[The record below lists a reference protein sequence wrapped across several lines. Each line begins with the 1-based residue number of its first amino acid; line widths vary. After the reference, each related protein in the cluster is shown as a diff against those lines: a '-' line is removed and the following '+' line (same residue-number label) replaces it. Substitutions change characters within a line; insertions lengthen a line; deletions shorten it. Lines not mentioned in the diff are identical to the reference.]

1 MEQFYG
7 TGRRKAAVA
16 RVFLR
21 PGGGRITVNGKDFQD
36 YFRGILVGVQA
47 LEPLKVTGTAG
58 RYDAVITVKG
68 GGPSGQADAIKLGV
82 ARALIGVNPEFRVR
96 LKPGGY
102 LTPRRERSRAQKVRP
117 SQSPSRTAVQ
127 QALSVIITLFRL
139 GRSGSTFFLDAFPTW
154 RRPIVDTKRSRYL

>member
-21 PGGGRITVNGKDFQD
+21 PGNGRITVNGKDFQE

-47 LEPLKVTGTAG
+47 LEPLKATGTAG

-82 ARALIGVNPEFRVR
+82 ARALVNVNPEFRNA
-96 LKPGGY
+96 LKPSGF
-102 LTPRRERSRAQKVRP
+102 LRRDAREVERKKYGLRKARRAPQY
-117 SQSPSRTAVQ
+117 S
-127 QALSVIITLFRL
+127 
-139 GRSGSTFFLDAFPTW
+139 
-154 RRPIVDTKRSRYL
+154 KR

>member
-47 LEPLKVTGTAG
+47 LEPLKVTGSAG

-82 ARALIGVNPEFRVR
+82 ARALVGVNPEFRVR

-102 LTPRRERSRAQKVRP
+102 LSRDAREVERKKYGLRKARRAPQYS
-117 SQSPSRTAVQ
+117 
-127 QALSVIITLFRL
+127 
-139 GRSGSTFFLDAFPTW
+139 
-154 RRPIVDTKRSRYL
+154 KR